1 MCINLF
7 VITETAFGRCS
18 VTLCVLESKI
28 FICVENDNFLQEE
41 GEECQDPPVYPEEWS
56 YLSVCSSLCRVYSH
70 SPAAWPILGSHA

>member
-41 GEECQDPPVYPEEWS
+41 GEECQDPPVYPEE
-56 YLSVCSSLCRVYSH
+56 
-70 SPAAWPILGSHA
+70 